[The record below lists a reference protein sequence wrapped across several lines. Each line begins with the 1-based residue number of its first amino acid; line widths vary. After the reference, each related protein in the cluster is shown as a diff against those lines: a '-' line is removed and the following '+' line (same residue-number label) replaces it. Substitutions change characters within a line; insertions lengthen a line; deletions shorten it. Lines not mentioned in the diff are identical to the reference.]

1 MAWRI
6 EFDSEVEADL
16 KKLDPEA
23 QRRILRYL
31 SERISTE
38 KDPRRFGAPLRRE
51 LSGLWKY
58 RIGDF
63 RVICRIEEKRIV
75 VYVIRIGHR
84 KEVYRKTGTISK
96 KKKSRD

>member
-1 MAWRI
+1 LVWQI
-6 EFDSEVEADL
+6 EFDSEAESDL
-16 KKLDPEA
+16 RKIDREI

-31 SERISTE
+31 RERIATE

-58 RIGDF
+58 RLGDY
-63 RVICRIEEKRIV
+63 RIICRIEDKKVV

-84 KEVYRKTGTISK
+84 KNIYKPK
-96 KKKSRD
+96 

>member
-1 MAWRI
+1 LVWQI
-6 EFDSEVEADL
+6 EFDSEAEDDL
-16 KKLDPEA
+16 NKIDREI

-31 SERISTE
+31 REKIATE

-58 RIGDF
+58 RLGDY
-63 RVICRIEEKRIV
+63 RIICRIEDKKVI

-84 KEVYRKTGTISK
+84 KDIYRAK
-96 KKKSRD
+96 

>member
-1 MAWRI
+1 MAWQI
-6 EFDSEVEADL
+6 EFDSEAEDDL
-16 KKLDPEA
+16 KKIDREI

-31 SERISTE
+31 GEKIATN

-58 RIGDF
+58 RLGDY
-63 RVICRIEEKRIV
+63 RILCRIEEKRVI

-84 KEVYRKTGTISK
+84 KDIYEAK
-96 KKKSRD
+96 

>member
-1 MAWRI
+1 MAWQI
-6 EFDSEVEADL
+6 EFDSEAENDL
-16 KKLDPEA
+16 RKIDPEI

-31 SERISTE
+31 REKIATE

-58 RIGDF
+58 RLGDY
-63 RVICRIEEKRIV
+63 RLICRIEDKKVI

-84 KEVYRKTGTISK
+84 KDIYKTK
-96 KKKSRD
+96 

>member
-1 MAWRI
+1 MVWQI
-6 EFDSEVEADL
+6 EFDSEAENDL
-16 KKLDPEA
+16 KKIDREI

-31 SERISTE
+31 RERIATE

-58 RIGDF
+58 RLGDY
-63 RVICRIEEKRIV
+63 RIICRIEDKRIV

-84 KEVYRKTGTISK
+84 KDVYKPK
-96 KKKSRD
+96 

>member
-1 MAWRI
+1 MAWQI
-6 EFDSEVEADL
+6 EFDSEAENDL
-16 KKLDPEA
+16 KKIDREI

-31 SERISTE
+31 REKIATE

-58 RIGDF
+58 RLGDY
-63 RVICRIEEKRIV
+63 RIICRIEDKKVV

-84 KEVYRKTGTISK
+84 KDIYKAK
-96 KKKSRD
+96 